1 MAFSSAI
8 LQLVG
13 AINSVTYKV
22 LLDCEE
28 LWGFDSIHFQFGTGI
43 ENATLQV
50 SLGRLGAEIC
60 HPTP

>member
-43 ENATLQV
+43 ENATYTILI
-50 SLGRLGAEIC
+50 GKIGG
-60 HPTP
+60 